1 MLNKVFSH
9 SHTSLSCHDNVSA
22 SVTIDEFDE
31 NVMAE
36 DIIAAATG
44 ENPPDALIVTIPFAV
59 VQEAVQRATEYI
71 PVFGMN
77 SGYDIAAD
85 LGVLDFIAMDE
96 YRAGEVAA
104 VEFQKESSNIT
115 KALFINHAKGNSAA
129 IYRLGGF
136 RAGMGSSVLIDEL
149 ILEESSPFD
158 ENLELIASSLE
169 GCEYD
174 TVLLLGADATLEMTL
189 KAFEV
194 TSCLDSDMILGTFDQ
209 NLAAYEAIATG
220 RLLFAISQQAYLQ
233 GTLSVVA
240 AATYAT
246 TEKKLSSSQATFG
259 TYLSGPKAINLGNL
273 PTDTL
278 QACEIESFPVC
289 QDTDEVDDTANSPCP
304 CLDRSTIKIAG
315 VLHGITT
322 DSFWDVVFAQADQA
336 ADDLGVQ
343 LKIDRIEPQP
353 ESDILISKMANQ
365 ILSYCNE
372 GVDGIFISFP
382 SVLLFDAVRQ
392 CQELNIPVISVN
404 AGAAYAA
411 EFNLT
416 HHIAQ
421 LEYDAG
427 LEAGKRMVEE
437 GAHTGVCLVYEADNR
452 ALTERCAGFEAGM
465 TSGST
470 NVTYLGNPI
479 VPFDSR
485 AVYIEQVESII
496 DQPGDW
502 EGIAAL
508 SIGPATVGALMSV
521 KEKHSKLLVGSFD
534 TNAEIFQELEN
545 GNLLFGIDQNPFMQ
559 GYMPVWLL
567 TIIAHTQQNLQNS
580 YIKTGP
586 RFVEEAPSNAL
597 QICTANNFEVC
608 PRPVEKDMKQL
619 QKVRPIG
626 LTLAVISMSLS
637 VITMIGIWYFRKTA
651 VVRKSQPLFLNMI
664 CIGTFLMAATIIPLS
679 IDDSIASEE
688 ACTRACMAVPWF
700 FWIGFIF
707 AFSAL
712 SSKIERIRKL
722 VDSARSFRRVTVS
735 VWDVMTPFLFLL
747 GLSLI
752 FLLVWTFVDPMF
764 WVRTNAIGSVDG
776 SSTFGYCAIGET
788 GVSIAMV
795 VCLTVLAFACVVRA
809 CVSAWHARTVDVEY
823 AESKYISVIIIGML
837 QTFPIGIP
845 LIILSFSNPVGKC
858 K

>member
-1 MLNKVFSH
+1 
-9 SHTSLSCHDNVSA
+9 
-22 SVTIDEFDE
+22 
-31 NVMAE
+31 MAE
-36 DIIAAATG
+36 DIVAAATG
-44 ENPPDALIVTIPFAV
+44 EAPPDALIVTIPFPV
-59 VQEAVQRATEYI
+59 VQKAVQLATEYI

-77 SGYDIAAD
+77 SGYDVAAD
-85 LGVLDFIAMDE
+85 VGVLDFIAMDE
-96 YRAGEVAA
+96 FRAGEVAA
-104 VEFQKESSNIT
+104 EEFKKESSNIT
-115 KALFINHAKGNSAA
+115 RALFINHAKGNSAA
-129 IYRLGGF
+129 IYRLDGF
-136 RAGMGSSVLIDEL
+136 RAGLDSNVLIDEL
-149 ILEESSPFD
+149 FVDVTLPFD
-158 ENLELIASSLE
+158 DNVELIASALE

-174 TVLLLGADATLEMTL
+174 TVLLLGADSTLEMALTG
-189 KAFEV
+189 FED
-194 TSCLDSDMILGTFDQ
+194 CLGSDMILGTFDQ
-209 NLAAYEAIATG
+209 NVAAYEAIATG
-220 RLLFAISQQAYLQ
+220 RLLFAISQQSYLQ

-240 AATYAT
+240 AATFAT
-246 TEKKLSSSQATFG
+246 TEKKLSSSQAAFG

-273 PTDTL
+273 PSDTL

-289 QDTDEVDDTANSPCP
+289 QNTDAVDDIANSTCP
-304 CLDRSTIKIAG
+304 CMDRSTIKIAG

-322 DSFWDVVFAQADQA
+322 DRFWDVVFAQAEQA

-365 ILSYCNE
+365 IISYCKE

-382 SVLLFDAVRQ
+382 SDLLFEAVRQ
-392 CQELNIPVISVN
+392 CQELNIPVISIN
-404 AGAAYAA
+404 AGADYAA
-411 EFNLT
+411 DFDLT

-427 LEAGKRMVEE
+427 FEAGKRMAQE
-437 GAHTGVCLVYEADNR
+437 GANTGVCLVYEADNR
-452 ALTERCAGFEAGM
+452 ALTERCKGFEDGI

-479 VPFDSR
+479 VPFDSKV
-485 AVYIEQVESII
+485 VYIEQVESII
-496 DQPGDW
+496 DKPGDW
-502 EGIAAL
+502 EGVAAL
-508 SIGPATVGALMSV
+508 SIGPATLGALMEM
-521 KEKHSKLLVGSFD
+521 KEIHTKLLVGSFD

-567 TIIAHTQQNLQNS
+567 TIIAHTKQNLQNS

-586 RFVEEAPSNAL
+586 RFVEKAPSNAL

-608 PRPVEKDMKQL
+608 ARPVEKDMKQL

-626 LTLAVISMSLS
+626 LTLAAISMSLS
-637 VITMIGIWYFRKTA
+637 AITMIGIWYFRNSA

-688 ACTRACMAVPWF
+688 ACTIACMAAPWL

-722 VDSARSFRRVTVS
+722 VDSARSFKRVTVTA
-735 VWDVMTPFLFLL
+735 WDVMTPFLFLL
-747 GLSLI
+747 GLTLI

-764 WVRTNAIGSVDG
+764 WVRKNAIGSVDG
-776 SSTFGYCAIGET
+776 SSTFGYCAIGQT

-795 VCLTVLAFACVVRA
+795 VCLTVLAFACVIRA
-809 CVSAWHARTVDVEY
+809 CLSAWRARTVDVEY

-845 LIILSFSNPVGKC
+845 LVILSFSNPVGKC
-858 K
+858 KSNEYPCF